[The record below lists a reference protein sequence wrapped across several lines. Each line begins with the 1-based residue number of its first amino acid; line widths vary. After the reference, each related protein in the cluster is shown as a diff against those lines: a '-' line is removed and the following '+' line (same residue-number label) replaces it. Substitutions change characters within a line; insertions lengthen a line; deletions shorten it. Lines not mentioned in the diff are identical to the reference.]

1 MVFVVP
7 AAQKRRKRIV
17 KGERR
22 GNAACFKSLNI
33 RDGFSF
39 LFHKKFRKGC
49 TYFATQVINLIRLA
63 GIQFSDDNITKA
75 GILRRK
81 KLALQAPFNDHE
93 LI

>member
-1 MVFVVP
+1 MVVVVP
-7 AAQKRRKRIV
+7 APQKRRKRIV

-49 TYFATQVINLIRLA
+49 THFATWVINLILLA
-63 GIQFSDDNITKA
+63 GIQFSDDNT
-75 GILRRK
+75 ILEIKIFRPVMK
-81 KLALQAPFNDHE
+81 TYLLA
-93 LI
+93 